1 MFLSRSFTALA
12 ATTLLIL
19 TAVPLAQA
27 QAQTQTQTQAQ
38 ASADLNLSLS
48 KALAGSQ
55 APAIAAIEL
64 RDGKIAQQ
72 AVAGL
77 RRNDGKEPAQLDD
90 AWLIGSNGK
99 PITAALLAR
108 LVDQDV
114 LSWAAPLEDLLPELK
129 AQMHAQ
135 YHQVTLLELLSHRAG
150 LPENFSDEKFFDGFH
165 SDTRPLTE
173 QRLAYISRALS
184 EAPVAAPG
192 SKVSYSNTGFVIA
205 AAIAERATRSSYEEL
220 MRREVFEP
228 LGMKQVVYGPTQA
241 GQNSGHNTGK
251 PISKVSD
258 SNPLMFAPAGNMN
271 MPMRDW
277 ASFCLDQLA
286 ASQGGGKLLSPASY
300 RLMQTV
306 LPAGAGSVGWGVQAS
321 LAGRK
326 GPVLLHGGS
335 DGNWF
340 ALVALF
346 PESGRGVL
354 VAANA
359 GPDMG
364 ADKAVQ
370 EVLMSLLPD

>member
-1 MFLSRSFTALA
+1 MFLSRPLAALA
-12 ATTLLIL
+12 ATVLLNL
-19 TAVPLAQA
+19 ATAPLAQA
-27 QAQTQTQTQAQ
+27 QSQA
-38 ASADLNLSLS
+38 DIGLNLSLS

-55 APAIAAIEL
+55 TPAIAAMAL
-64 RDGKIAQQ
+64 RDGKITQQ

-77 RRNDGKEPAQLDD
+77 RRNDGKELAQLDD

-108 LVDQDV
+108 LVDRGV
-114 LSWAAPLEDLLPELK
+114 LSWNAPLDSLLPELTER
-129 AQMHAQ
+129 MNEQ
-135 YHQVTLLELLSHRAG
+135 YRKVTLIELLSHRSG
-150 LPENFSDEKFFDGFH
+150 LPENFSDESYFETFH
-165 SDTRPLTE
+165 SDSRPLTE

-184 EAPVAAPG
+184 EAPVAPPG
-192 SKVSYSNTGFVIA
+192 SKVSYSNTGFIIA
-205 AAIAERATRSSYEEL
+205 AVIAERATHSSYEAL
-220 MRREVFEP
+220 MQREVFEP
-228 LGMKQVVYGPTQA
+228 LGMTQVAFGTTKA
-241 GQNSGHNTGK
+241 GQNWGHTQGK
-251 PISKVSD
+251 PISKASD

-271 MPMRDW
+271 MRMRDW

-286 ASQGGGKLLSPASY
+286 ASQGGGKLLSAASY

-306 LPAGAGSVGWGVQAS
+306 LPSGAGTVGWGVQDS

-326 GPVLLHGGS
+326 GPVLMHGGS

-340 ALVALF
+340 ALVVLF

-370 EVLMSLLPD
+370 EVVMSLLPE